1 MMKFRLMQVY
11 VFVMLTLLPA
21 MALAAEEVV
30 QQNWWQAL
38 VVWLITHVGELVFSV
53 LGIVAMLLVKKYFN
67 VKLEHE
73 QLDRVLGYG
82 KNYAEGKAFAA
93 LNAGQPKTPG
103 AEKMK
108 MGTDIVES
116 LIEQFGLKKM
126 ARDKIEQLLEA
137 KLGEEKVE
145 EKKALLK
152 AAVTNGGS
160 PVSPKIVVPNWA
172 MDGPADG

>member
-11 VFVMLTLLPA
+11 VFVMLALLPT

-53 LGIVAMLLVKKYFN
+53 LGVIVVLLVRKYLG
-67 VKLEHE
+67 VKLQQE
-73 QLDRVLGYG
+73 QVDKIMGWA

-108 MGTDIVES
+108 MGADVAEGF
-116 LIEQFGLKKM
+116 IEQFGLKKM
-126 ARDKIEQLLEA
+126 ARNKIEQLLEA

-145 EKKALLK
+145 EKKALLTATLK
-152 AAVTNGGS
+152 NGSGAEA
-160 PVSPKIVVPNWA
+160 PAIKIPKWA
-172 MDGPADG
+172 TDG